1 LQAALKYSKFGDLQ
15 AAPKQSQFNRK
26 DKKMSNDGQ
35 NNGIAMI
42 FAFVSGFMAGA
53 VISLLYA
60 PSSGK
65 ETRQKIRDTS
75 IEAKNRTVEFAN
87 QAGDSARQGVQ
98 TIVEQGKESVH
109 HIVDGGKERIHQA
122 SEQVKSAVE
131 TGRKV
136 SADVRSKIAGSIPG
150 VDDAEETEEA

>member
-1 LQAALKYSKFGDLQ
+1 
-15 AAPKQSQFNRK
+15 
-26 DKKMSNDGQ
+26 MSNDGQ
-35 NNGIAMI
+35 NNGLAMV
-42 FAFVSGFMAGA
+42 FAFFTGFMAGA

-75 IEAKNRTVEFAN
+75 IDAKNRTVELAN
-87 QAGDSARQGVQ
+87 QASESARQGVQ
-98 TIVEQGKESVH
+98 TMMEQGKESVH
-109 HIVDGGKERIHQA
+109 TIVDSGKEHIQHA
-122 SEQVKSAVE
+122 GEQVKSAVE

-150 VDDAEETEEA
+150 VSDAGEANEEATEEA

>member
-1 LQAALKYSKFGDLQ
+1 
-15 AAPKQSQFNRK
+15 
-26 DKKMSNDGQ
+26 MSNNGQ
-35 NNGIAMI
+35 NNGLAVV
-42 FAFVSGFMAGA
+42 FAFFTGFMAGA

-65 ETRQKIRDTS
+65 ETRRKIRDTS

-87 QAGDSARQGVQ
+87 QATDSARQGVE
-98 TIVEQGKESVH
+98 TIMEQGRESVH
-109 HIVDGGKERIHQA
+109 SIVDSGKEQIQHA
-122 SEQVKSAVE
+122 GEQVKSAVE

-150 VDDAEETEEA
+150 IGDAEETDTEATEET